1 MASGSGSGL
10 YGAPRPKSKST
21 AISLSSTSIHA
32 LSTEISLA
40 RSRLSSTS
48 SLKSAPGRS
57 RPSKTK
63 SLFAGS
69 NKNVSKRA
77 VKDLADSHGGKTSE
91 QLGGGIS
98 ERDLA
103 RSRKRLKEKA
113 KLYEAMK
120 RGDFNDDAGEGLVDF
135 DRKWAEHPSDEESDN
150 GDGAD
155 EEREDDDDGDEI
167 VEYEDEFGRTRKGKK
182 SQVEK
187 DKRREAA
194 AKKAVDEETARD
206 AVPEGLIIGNM
217 IQTSAFTTAT
227 FSAVPTSSMLSSAL
241 PVEEEEDLETHY
253 DANRE
258 VRTKGVGFY
267 QFSTNSKERAGEMEE
282 LLNERK
288 HTAEGRKMAEEKKK
302 RRREEVE
309 ARREEVKRRRRGKVG
324 GNWLDGFM
332 GEIEADNGAGK
343 EKEEKQTTE

>member
-1 MASGSGSGL
+1 MASGSAL
-10 YGAPRPKSKST
+10 YGAPRPKSKSN

-40 RSRLSSTS
+40 RSRLSSNS
-48 SLKSAPGRS
+48 KSKSAPGRS

-63 SLFAGS
+63 SLFANS

-77 VKDLADSHGGKTSE
+77 AKDLTDDDRSYGGKTSE

-103 RSRKRLKEKA
+103 RSKKKLKEKA
-113 KLYEAMK
+113 KLYESMK
-120 RGDFNDDAGEGLVDF
+120 RGDFNDDNGEGLVDF

-150 GDGAD
+150 GDNNVN
-155 EEREDDDDGDEI
+155 EEDDGDEI

-182 SQVEK
+182 SFVEK
-187 DKRREAA
+187 EKRREASV
-194 AKKAVDEETARD
+194 KKAVEELAAKD
-206 AVPEGLIIGNM
+206 AVPEGLIIGNT
-217 IQTSAFTTAT
+217 IQTSAFATAN

-241 PVEEEEDLETHY
+241 PAEEEEETHY
-253 DANRE
+253 DASKE

-267 QFSTNSKERAGEMEE
+267 QFSTNTKERAVEMEE
-282 LLNERK
+282 LVNERK
-288 HTAEGRKMAEEKKK
+288 RTAEERKIAEEKKK

-309 ARREEVKRRRRGKVG
+309 ARREEVKRRRRVKVG
-324 GNWLDGFM
+324 ENWLEGFM
-332 GEIEADNGAGK
+332 GELKVGGAGK
-343 EKEEKQTTE
+343 EEGREEDRVV